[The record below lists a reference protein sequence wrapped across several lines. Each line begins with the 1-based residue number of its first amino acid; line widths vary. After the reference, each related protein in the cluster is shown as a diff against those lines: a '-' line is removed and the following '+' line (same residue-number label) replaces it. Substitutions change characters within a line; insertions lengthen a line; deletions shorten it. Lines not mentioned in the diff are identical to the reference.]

1 MSRSELVYSLINADN
16 MDALLIGFENA
27 DLVLTCKNDIIL
39 DDVTFGVKMS
49 ESNIKEYK
57 YSDIID
63 IINLDM

>member
-1 MSRSELVYSLINADN
+1 MSKSKLVNSLISADN

-49 ESNIKEYK
+49 ESNIKEFK